1 MTSQAPHPFAGLD
14 GAQASE
20 RTTKPR
26 GAGFTMVADWGLGLQ
41 QQRDLTQMSAAHF
54 DFAKIAVGMSRLYSA
69 ELLGEKIQH
78 YVSMDIE
85 PFPGGQY
92 LEYAQVHGQLDRYLP
107 ACVEAGY
114 RWVEVSDNIAPVTV
128 DWKRQII
135 ARAVEEF
142 DLKVLGEVGKKEG
155 LDNSI
160 PLLDNAKACMDAG
173 SSVLLLEAAEIFDDD
188 ADTARVIDE
197 IVTAVGIEQVMFEL
211 PGPWISNVHHH
222 DIHRLR
228 RELIERYGTQVNIG
242 NCSPDDLLS
251 LEAFRRGLGVNAG
264 SP

>member
-26 GAGFTMVADWGLGLQ
+26 AVGFTMVADWGLGLQ
-41 QQRDLTQMSAAHF
+41 QQRDLTQTSAEHF

-69 ELLGEKIQH
+69 ELLGEKIQQ
-78 YVSMDIE
+78 YVSMEIE

-107 ACVEAGY
+107 ACVAAGY

-160 PLLDNAKACMDAG
+160 PLLDNAKASLHSFRPLSKIFLSG
-173 SSVLLLEAAEIFDDD
+173 TVL
-188 ADTARVIDE
+188 T
-197 IVTAVGIEQVMFEL
+197 G
-211 PGPWISNVHHH
+211 
-222 DIHRLR
+222 
-228 RELIERYGTQVNIG
+228 
-242 NCSPDDLLS
+242 LS
-251 LEAFRRGLGVNAG
+251 WGG
-264 SP
+264 